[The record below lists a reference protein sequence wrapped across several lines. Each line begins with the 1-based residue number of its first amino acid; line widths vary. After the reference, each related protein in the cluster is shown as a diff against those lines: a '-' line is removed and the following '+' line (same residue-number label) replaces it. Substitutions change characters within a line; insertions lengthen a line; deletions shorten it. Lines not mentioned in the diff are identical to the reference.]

1 MEDLLTRWRAT
12 RSPALADAIEA
23 QTGAKDLVAWE
34 RIGKLAGSRAKT
46 AILRLAK
53 TDDPRLATLYVTW
66 LAQGNWPAPT
76 AKVVWT
82 RIFEQL
88 VALRDA
94 RTIAPMKEIAKAL
107 PPFVGA
113 AHRAWI
119 TSQIDDVVT
128 KLAATRPAKDSADVK
143 ALLARVPRVE
153 KAVAAPDPKQAVEA
167 VWADPTDDDLKQV
180 VADALMQA
188 EDPWG
193 DFISIQLRGAKTTP
207 QERTR
212 AKQLEKKHGAEWL
225 GAIGRLTLA
234 SSWRFEKGFPV
245 AIGNDRRG
253 VKRREHQAALLA
265 PQWAT
270 IHTLR
275 ISILHTPHWWIT
287 AWVQSPA
294 SRNARVFE
302 VGSMKS
308 KRGSLRIEREPGQP
322 WRLVDAVRGYAS
334 SLPIWKAFLAG
345 LSPAERKR
353 VTVAPTVAKRDA
365 LVAAL

>member
-1 MEDLLTRWRAT
+1 VEDLLALWRKT
-12 RSPALADAIEA
+12 RSPAVADALEA
-23 QTGAKDLVAWE
+23 QTGEKDLAAWE

-46 AILRLAK
+46 AILKLAK

-76 AKVVWT
+76 AKIVWT

-88 VALRDA
+88 AALHDTRA
-94 RTIAPMKEIAKAL
+94 IEPMKKIAKAL
-107 PPFVGA
+107 PPFVGTE
-113 AHRAWI
+113 HRAWI
-119 TSQIDDVVT
+119 TSQIDGVVK
-128 KLAATRPAKDSADVK
+128 KLAAVK
-143 ALLARVPRVE
+143 PVKTALPHLPPVE
-153 KAVAAPDPKQAVEA
+153 KKAAPPDPKKAVDA

-193 DFISIQLRGAKTTP
+193 DFIAIQLRGAKTTP

-225 GAIGRLTLA
+225 GAISRLTLT
-234 SSWRFEKGFPV
+234 SSWRFENGFPV
-245 AIGNDRRG
+245 AIANDRRG
-253 VKRREHQAALLA
+253 VKRREHEAALLA

-270 IHTLR
+270 IHTLK
-275 ISILHTPHWWIT
+275 ISILHTPRWWIT
-287 AWVQSPA
+287 AWVKSPA

-302 VGSMKS
+302 VGRIVD
-308 KRGSLRIEREPGQP
+308 KRGAFRVERAPGKAWSL
-322 WRLVDAVRGYAS
+322 VHATRGYTS
-334 SLPIWKAFLAG
+334 WLPIWTAFLDG

-353 VTVAPTVAKRDA
+353 VIVAPSVANRDEM
-365 LVAAL
+365 VAAVAT